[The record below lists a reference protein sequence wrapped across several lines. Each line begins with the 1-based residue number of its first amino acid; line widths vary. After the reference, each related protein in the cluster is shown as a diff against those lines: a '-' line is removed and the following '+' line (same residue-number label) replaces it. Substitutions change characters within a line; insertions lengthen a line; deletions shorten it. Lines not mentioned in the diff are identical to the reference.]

1 MFNKL
6 KGSLFTVLK
15 GMIMGVANIIP
26 GVSGGTIAVGLG
38 IFDKLIEAI
47 NGFFKAPKKHLPF
60 LIPLG
65 LGMVIG
71 ILAFSG
77 IISFGLKNY
86 SFATNMFFVGLVVSS
101 VPLIYNGAKE
111 KNFKPMYYIY
121 TVIGFLVVFLLALL
135 EKQGVE
141 TTTQNVG
148 YVKLFVSGAIASSA
162 MVIPGISGSFMM
174 VLLGVYNVLLVALD
188 TLKNWMMSPSD
199 TALLVESLKVLV
211 PLGLGII
218 VGVILIGKVIEFL
231 FERFHSQTYL
241 VILGL
246 IFGSVYV
253 ILTSDVTYSS
263 GINTMVIISGVV
275 MCIIGFTIGM
285 LFVKGEKK

>member
-6 KGSLFTVLK
+6 KDSIFTILK

-38 IFDKLIEAI
+38 IFDKLIDAI
-47 NGFFKAPKKHLPF
+47 NGIFKAPKKHLPF

-65 LGMVIG
+65 IGMVIG

-77 IISFGLKNY
+77 IISFGLENY

-101 VPLIYNGAKE
+101 VPLIYSGSKE
-111 KNFKPMYYIY
+111 KNFKPVYYIY
-121 TVIGFLVVFLLALL
+121 AVIGFLVVFLLALL

-141 TTTQNVG
+141 STTQNVG
-148 YVKLFVSGAIASSA
+148 YIKLFVSGAIASSA

-174 VLLGVYNVLLVALD
+174 VLLGVYNVLLLALD
-188 TLKNWMMSPSD
+188 TLKNWLMNPSD
-199 TALLVESLKVLV
+199 TTLLIESFKVLV
-211 PLGLGII
+211 PLGIGIV

-246 IFGSVYV
+246 IFGSIYA
-253 ILTSDVTYSS
+253 ILTSEATYSS

-275 MCIIGFTIGM
+275 MCIIGFTIGI

>member
-1 MFNKL
+1 MFNKI
-6 KGSLFTVLK
+6 KGSIFTVLK

-47 NGFFKAPKKHLPF
+47 NGFLKEPKKHLPF

-65 LGMVIG
+65 IGMVIG
-71 ILAFSG
+71 ILLFSG
-77 IISFGLKNY
+77 IISFGLENY
-86 SFATNMFFVGLVVSS
+86 SFATNMFFMGLVVSS
-101 VPLIYNGAKE
+101 IPLIYRGAKE
-111 KNFKPMYYIY
+111 KNFKPVYYIY
-121 TVIGFLVVFLLALL
+121 AVIGFLIVFLLALL

-148 YVKLFVSGAIASSA
+148 YIKLFVSGAIASSA

-188 TLKNWMMSPSD
+188 TLKNWLMSPSD
-199 TALLVESLKVLV
+199 TALLIESLKVIV
-211 PLGLGII
+211 PLGIGIVI
-218 VGVILIGKVIEFL
+218 GVILIGKIIEFL

-246 IFGSVYV
+246 IFGSVYA
-253 ILTSDVTYSS
+253 ILTSNETYAS

-275 MCIIGFTIGM
+275 MCVLGFTIGM